1 MGNHD
6 AERVIQRPKGLAVA
20 GLIVPNGREARHS
33 HREAGPQSSAFPVFG
48 ALFPPSSRLFSAP
61 TTPAKIAP
69 AMRGTGSNVAAY
81 AALAVAAALLAL
93 SACSTIDQVRG
104 NKEGASSEK
113 EAREVA
119 SSDPLARP
127 IQVGWTSARATHCGF
142 IFDPAQLRAN
152 YMASEAQAGATP
164 EQMQK
169 IERAYDYTRESV
181 LATIK
186 DNLGYCNKERTAAIR
201 NDLNRYLAGDYSPSA
216 RMGR

>member
-1 MGNHD
+1 
-6 AERVIQRPKGLAVA
+6 
-20 GLIVPNGREARHS
+20 
-33 HREAGPQSSAFPVFG
+33 
-48 ALFPPSSRLFSAP
+48 
-61 TTPAKIAP
+61 
-69 AMRGTGSNVAAY
+69 MRGIRSNEAAY

-113 EAREVA
+113 EARDVA
-119 SSDPLARP
+119 SNDPLARP

-142 IFDPAQLRAN
+142 IFDPDQLRSN
-152 YMASEAQAGATP
+152 YLASEAGATP

-169 IERAYDYTRESV
+169 IVRAYDYTREST

-186 DNLGYCNKERTAAIR
+186 DNLSYCNKERTAAIR
-201 NDLNRYLAGDYSPSA
+201 SDLNRYLAGNYAPSA

>member
-1 MGNHD
+1 
-6 AERVIQRPKGLAVA
+6 
-20 GLIVPNGREARHS
+20 
-33 HREAGPQSSAFPVFG
+33 
-48 ALFPPSSRLFSAP
+48 
-61 TTPAKIAP
+61 
-69 AMRGTGSNVAAY
+69 MRGTRWNEAAY

-113 EAREVA
+113 EARNVA

-127 IQVGWTSARATHCGF
+127 IQVGWTSARAAHCGF
-142 IFDPAQLRAN
+142 IFDPDQLRSN
-152 YMASEAQAGATP
+152 YLASEAGATP

-169 IERAYDYTRESV
+169 IVRAYDYTREST

-201 NDLNRYLAGDYSPSA
+201 SDLNRYLAGDYAPAA